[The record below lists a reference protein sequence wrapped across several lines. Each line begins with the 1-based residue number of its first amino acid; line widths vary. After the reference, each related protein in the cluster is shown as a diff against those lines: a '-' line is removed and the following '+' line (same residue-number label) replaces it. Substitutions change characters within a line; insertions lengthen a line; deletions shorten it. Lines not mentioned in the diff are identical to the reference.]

1 MDWLPQ
7 SGLAISERRTAWP
20 SNFAPVPCGSTT
32 TTSSM
37 RRCRSE
43 GTSNRVGV
51 ARWAT
56 MSSTSIRK
64 PRRFAPGS
72 RNSTA
77 NTKDGGHHHCPF
89 FLQSRNLSFHQQNL
103 FGIVNLGQFHLDHF
117 IHRGLHI
124 SSYEGGIDRNLAM
137 SSVDQDAELH
147 LARTAVRKQR
157 IQCCACGTPGKE
169 YVIDEHNI
177 FFFNLEPD
185 LFFLNDGFW
194 PQRRQVITVKSDI
207 QCSDWDLGV
216 FDSCD
221 DLAQSLSDGYS
232 APSNSYQP

>member
-20 SNFAPVPCGSTT
+20 SNFAPVPCGSTA

-89 FLQSRNLSFHQQNL
+89 FL
-103 FGIVNLGQFHLDHF
+103 
-117 IHRGLHI
+117 
-124 SSYEGGIDRNLAM
+124 
-137 SSVDQDAELH
+137 
-147 LARTAVRKQR
+147 
-157 IQCCACGTPGKE
+157 
-169 YVIDEHNI
+169 
-177 FFFNLEPD
+177 
-185 LFFLNDGFW
+185 NDGFW